1 MSRGSAGPP
10 ARGILARGG
19 SVAILTGAVV
29 FATNA
34 SSPAVPV
41 AAALTSKSSAKTI
54 VVNGFDINSGDND
67 LVPASGTKSGV
78 ITEGDQSIV
87 DEQLTAT
94 KESKNGKN
102 EGYPI
107 IGCASG
113 VCTFTRTSPDGQGEG
128 EGEGSPFNNILAN
141 CVVTAVLP
149 QGSLTIQGVIT
160 MKGGADQPSTV
171 AVTSGTGSYVG
182 AWGAV
187 DATYGKQFSTSTIV
201 LDGR

>member
-1 MSRGSAGPP
+1 MSARTTFKDWT
-10 ARGILARGG
+10 ARGVSARGG
-19 SVAILTGAVV
+19 SVAILIGAIV

-67 LVPASGTKSGV
+67 LVPASGTTSGV

-87 DEQLTAT
+87 NEQLTAT

-107 IGCASG
+107 IGYASG
-113 VCTFTRTSPDGQGEG
+113 LCTFTRTSPDGQAK
-128 EGEGSPFNNILAN
+128 GSPFNDILEN

-149 QGSLTIQGVIT
+149 RGSLTIQGVIT
-160 MKGGADQPSTV
+160 IKGGAEQPSTL
-171 AVTSGTGSYVG
+171 AVTSGTGSYNG
-182 AWGAV
+182 AWGIV
-187 DATYGKQFSTSTIV
+187 DATSGKQFSTYTIV